1 MRRLIKLIALSFIL
15 LGASCASAYA
25 QTTVRGTVKDADG
38 EPVIGAG
45 IMVQGTTT
53 GAIADVDGTFT
64 VNCPSDAVLEISSIG
79 FITQLVSVN
88 GRTELSIILEQDTNL
103 LDEVVVVGYGVQKK
117 SVVSAS
123 ISSITEDALKHQ
135 SNNRIDA
142 VLQGMSSGVTVSQ
155 SSGAPGA
162 SSQVRVRG
170 IGSIHDSAPLY
181 IVDGLAISGG
191 IDYLNPND
199 IERIEVLKDAAS
211 AAVYGAR
218 GANGVILVTTKQ
230 GKKGTAKVSY
240 DFSYG
245 IQNPWRKPQVLN
257 ATEYAI
263 IMNEASLN
271 NGAAPLYD
279 DPYSLGEG
287 TDWVGAVFNRNAP
300 IQKHDISVS
309 GGTENVSY
317 ALSGGYLSQE
327 GIIGGNY
334 GRSNYDRFTLRES
347 TQITVFDESENR
359 NYLNSFKLSQSVSY
373 ANINSTGISENT
385 EYGSILGSAL
395 GMSPLESIYADDA
408 TENLYKTLY
417 PEGYPYIIRD
427 AEGRAFTVVD
437 GVKYNEQSN
446 PLAML
451 NMPGAKYDTH
461 KFMPMPQQSF
471 RFGMVS
477 SSRPQ
482 SELTSHSGE
491 ITHIQTLTSY
501 LRRTTSTTQLPIP
514 SLMMRTAIHQP

>member
-1 MRRLIKLIALSFIL
+1 M
-15 LGASCASAYA
+15 GASCASAFA
-25 QTTVRGTVKDADG
+25 QTTVRGTVKDAEG

-45 IMVQGTTT
+45 IVIQGTTNGT
-53 GAIADVDGTFT
+53 SADLDGAFSI
-64 VNCPSDAVLEISSIG
+64 NCPPDAVLEISSIG
-79 FITQLVSVN
+79 FITQTINVN
-88 GRTELSIILEQDTNL
+88 GRSEITIFLELDNTM
-103 LDEVVVVGYGVQKK
+103 LDQVVVVGYGVQKK

-230 GKKGTAKVSY
+230 GKKGAAKVSY

-263 IMNEASLN
+263 MMNEASIN

-279 DPYSLGEG
+279 DPYSFGEG
-287 TDWVGAVFNRNAP
+287 TDWVSAVFNRNAP
-300 IQKHDISVS
+300 IQKHDIS
-309 GGTENVSY
+309 
-317 ALSGGYLSQE
+317 
-327 GIIGGNY
+327 
-334 GRSNYDRFTLRES
+334 R
-347 TQITVFDESENR
+347 
-359 NYLNSFKLSQSVSY
+359 
-373 ANINSTGISENT
+373 
-385 EYGSILGSAL
+385 
-395 GMSPLESIYADDA
+395 
-408 TENLYKTLY
+408 
-417 PEGYPYIIRD
+417 
-427 AEGRAFTVVD
+427 
-437 GVKYNEQSN
+437 
-446 PLAML
+446 
-451 NMPGAKYDTH
+451 
-461 KFMPMPQQSF
+461 
-471 RFGMVS
+471 
-477 SSRPQ
+477 
-482 SELTSHSGE
+482 
-491 ITHIQTLTSY
+491 
-501 LRRTTSTTQLPIP
+501 
-514 SLMMRTAIHQP
+514 

>member
-1 MRRLIKLIALSFIL
+1 MRNPFKLIALSIL
-15 LGASCASAYA
+15 ILGASCASAFA
-25 QTTVRGTVKDADG
+25 QTTVRGTVKDAEG

-45 IMVQGTTT
+45 IVIQGTTNGT
-53 GAIADVDGTFT
+53 SADLDGAFSI
-64 VNCPSDAVLEISSIG
+64 NCPPDAVLEISSIG
-79 FITQLVSVN
+79 FITQTINVN
-88 GRTELSIILEQDTNL
+88 GRSEITIFLELDNTM
-103 LDEVVVVGYGVQKK
+103 LDQVVVVGYGVQKK

-230 GKKGTAKVSY
+230 GKKGAAKVSY

-263 IMNEASLN
+263 MMNEASIN

-279 DPYSLGEG
+279 DPYSFGEG
-287 TDWVGAVFNRNAP
+287 TDWVSAVFNRNAP
-300 IQKHDISVS
+300 IQKHDISIS
-309 GGTENVSY
+309 GGVENVSY
-317 ALSGGYLSQE
+317 AISGGYLSQE

-347 TQITVFDESENR
+347 TQITVFDQSDNR
-359 NYLNSFKLSQSVSY
+359 NWLNSLKISSSISFMVSVS
-373 ANINSTGISENT
+373 NG
-385 EYGSILGSAL
+385 
-395 GMSPLESIYADDA
+395 
-408 TENLYKTLY
+408 
-417 PEGYPYIIRD
+417 
-427 AEGRAFTVVD
+427 
-437 GVKYNEQSN
+437 
-446 PLAML
+446 
-451 NMPGAKYDTH
+451 
-461 KFMPMPQQSF
+461 
-471 RFGMVS
+471 
-477 SSRPQ
+477 
-482 SELTSHSGE
+482 
-491 ITHIQTLTSY
+491 
-501 LRRTTSTTQLPIP
+501 
-514 SLMMRTAIHQP
+514 